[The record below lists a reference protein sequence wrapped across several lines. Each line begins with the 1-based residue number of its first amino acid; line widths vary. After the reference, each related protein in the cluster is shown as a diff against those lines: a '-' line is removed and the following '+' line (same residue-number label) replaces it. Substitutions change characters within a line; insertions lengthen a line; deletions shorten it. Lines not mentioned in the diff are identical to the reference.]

1 MSEMNVQNCKLLTH
15 EFSKAVLVWYSFRK
29 NSRIL
34 YIYTSHEDEALVSYL
49 EDIGSVDMCSCKEL
63 TEKVS
68 YVNDRYD
75 YVVGMDIVEDSYSPQ
90 QLLSLCCSLLKPDG
104 RLLLGT
110 ENRLAAKY
118 FCGDRDPYT
127 NHSFDGVENY
137 RGVTAAD
144 RENINGRCY
153 SKAELKSMLEDV
165 GFITTKFYSVL
176 PNLNEAQLIYADGYK
191 PVEELSMRYF
201 PVYNYP
207 DSVFLN
213 EEYLYTDLINNGMFH
228 AMANAYLI
236 ECSMSGETDDTV
248 HATVSM
254 DRGHSNALVTSI
266 HECDGI
272 RKVYKKAIFPEGVEK
287 LDTLKCNLEYLSDR
301 GLNVVDSRIEDGV
314 MVMPYIDKPVAMNA
328 LKLLAK
334 RDKNEFLQ
342 AIDVMYELILKSSPH
357 TDTINEKD
365 RNSANGRNLGVILE
379 RGYIDL
385 VPLNCFY
392 DEEAAEPE
400 KRFIYYDQ
408 EFYYENCPAKAILHR
423 SISIIYDG
431 TDKEFESLIPKT
443 ELMDR
448 FGLTECEDIWQR
460 MSDRFT
466 SELRNQKE
474 LAEYY
479 YSKRCDGRI
488 LYTNREK
495 INYNSADYKRIF
507 IDIFQGID
515 EAQQK
520 GQNVKIVL
528 FGSGIFT
535 HKFLAQ
541 FAGEYE
547 IYSIIDNNSQK
558 WGTTIEGIPVNS
570 PDILKDINQEEL
582 HLIIC
587 IKRYSGVVRQLQDMG
602 ITDYHIYDPGND
614 YPSRRRQRILDKTGA
629 TDCCTGSISC
639 NSGSRNNLQTETT
652 SSDLAMNSYNDKKP
666 YNVGYIA
673 GVFDLFHIG
682 HLNMFKRAKELC
694 NYLIVGVVSDEGVRL
709 DKQAEPFVPFE
720 ERIEMVRSCRYVDEA
735 VKLPLDF
742 AGTRDMFRVYHFD
755 VQFSGSDYENDP
767 AWLSEKEFLE
777 KNGSTMVFFP
787 YTQSTSST
795 KLKKAINDKIN
806 SNIEDK
812 ATPDENKPDITEW
825 KDNL

>member
-75 YVVGMDIVEDSYSPQ
+75 YVVGMDIVEESYSPQ
-90 QLLSLCCSLLKPDG
+90 QLLSLCRSILKPDG
-104 RLLLGT
+104 KFLLGT

-301 GLNVVDSRIEDGV
+301 GLNVVDFSVEDGV

-342 AIDVMYELILKSSPH
+342 AIDVMYDLILKSSPH

-379 RGYIDL
+379 RG
-385 VPLNCFY
+385 
-392 DEEAAEPE
+392 
-400 KRFIYYDQ
+400 
-408 EFYYENCPAKAILHR
+408 
-423 SISIIYDG
+423 
-431 TDKEFESLIPKT
+431 
-443 ELMDR
+443 
-448 FGLTECEDIWQR
+448 
-460 MSDRFT
+460 
-466 SELRNQKE
+466 
-474 LAEYY
+474 
-479 YSKRCDGRI
+479 
-488 LYTNREK
+488 
-495 INYNSADYKRIF
+495 
-507 IDIFQGID
+507 
-515 EAQQK
+515 
-520 GQNVKIVL
+520 
-528 FGSGIFT
+528 
-535 HKFLAQ
+535 
-541 FAGEYE
+541 
-547 IYSIIDNNSQK
+547 
-558 WGTTIEGIPVNS
+558 
-570 PDILKDINQEEL
+570 
-582 HLIIC
+582 
-587 IKRYSGVVRQLQDMG
+587 
-602 ITDYHIYDPGND
+602 
-614 YPSRRRQRILDKTGA
+614 
-629 TDCCTGSISC
+629 
-639 NSGSRNNLQTETT
+639 
-652 SSDLAMNSYNDKKP
+652 
-666 YNVGYIA
+666 
-673 GVFDLFHIG
+673 
-682 HLNMFKRAKELC
+682 
-694 NYLIVGVVSDEGVRL
+694 
-709 DKQAEPFVPFE
+709 
-720 ERIEMVRSCRYVDEA
+720 
-735 VKLPLDF
+735 
-742 AGTRDMFRVYHFD
+742 
-755 VQFSGSDYENDP
+755 
-767 AWLSEKEFLE
+767 
-777 KNGSTMVFFP
+777 
-787 YTQSTSST
+787 
-795 KLKKAINDKIN
+795 
-806 SNIEDK
+806 
-812 ATPDENKPDITEW
+812 
-825 KDNL
+825 

>member
-1 MSEMNVQNCKLLTH
+1 MADKEIYKD
-15 EFSKAVLVWYSFRK
+15 FSKGILVWYSFR
-29 NSRIL
+29 SDSHVL
-34 YIYTSHEDEALVSYL
+34 YIYSDTIDDEINKYL
-49 EDIGSVDMCSCKEL
+49 GEISGHGSCDAICSSDLESIN
-63 TEKVS
+63 VQ
-68 YVNDRYD
+68 DGQYD
-75 YVVGMDIVEDSYSPQ
+75 YIVAINVVETVSNPVSF
-90 QLLSLCCSLLKPDG
+90 LSACKSLLKSDG
-104 RLLLGT
+104 ILLLGT
-110 ENRLAAKY
+110 ENRLAIKY

-127 NHSFDGVENY
+127 NHSFDGIENY
-137 RGVTAAD
+137 RGLTAAD
-144 RENINGRCY
+144 RGNIKGRCY
-153 SKAELKSMLEDV
+153 SKSELKGMLKES
-165 GFITTKFYSVL
+165 GFISDKFYSVL

-191 PVEELSMRYF
+191 PVEELAMRYF

-207 DSVFLN
+207 DTVFLN
-213 EEYLYTDLINNGMFH
+213 EEYLYTDLINNDMFH
-228 AMANAYLI
+228 TMANAYFI
-236 ECSMSGETDDTV
+236 ECSMSGEFDDTF
-248 HATVSM
+248 HATISM
-254 DRGHSNALVTSI
+254 DRGRSNALVTSI
-266 HECDGI
+266 CENNGI
-272 RKVYKKAIFPEGVEK
+272 KKVYKSAIFPEGIEK
-287 LDTLKCNLEYLSDR
+287 LGVMQENLNYLSHR
-301 GLNVVDSRIEDGV
+301 GINVVESKIEKDSMI
-314 MVMPYIDKPVAMNA
+314 MPYVDKPIAMNA

-342 AIDVMYELILKSSPH
+342 AMDVMYDLILKSSPH
-357 TDTINEKD
+357 TDAINEKD
-365 RNSANGRNLGVILE
+365 RNSANGRDLGVILE
-379 RGYIDL
+379 KGFIDL

-392 DEEAAEPE
+392 DEEVAEPE

-443 ELMDR
+443 ELMNR

-466 SELRNQKE
+466 SRLRNQKE

-479 YSKRCDGRI
+479 YDKRCDGRI

-541 FAGEYE
+541 FAGENE
-547 IYSIIDNNSQK
+547 IYSIIDNNRQK

-570 PDILKDINQEEL
+570 PDILKDINQDEL

-614 YPSRRRQRILDKTGA
+614 YPSRRRQRILSKTGA
-629 TDCCTGSISC
+629 TDCCTDRISC
-639 NSGSRNNLQTETT
+639 NSGSRNNLQTETN

-682 HLNMFKRAKELC
+682 HLNMFRRAKEMC

-709 DKQAEPFVPFE
+709 NKQAEPFVPFE

-767 AWLSEKEFLE
+767 VWLSEKEFLE

-806 SNIEDK
+806 SSVDDK
-812 ATPDENKPDITEW
+812 GALDESNADITKG